1 MKTKLVLLLA
11 FLSMASTTFAQ
22 DTTAAPVL
30 KLSAYIEAYYAYD
43 FANPANHQRPGFI
56 YSHNRH
62 NEFALNLGYLK
73 AAYHTDRVRGNL
85 ALMTGTYAQ
94 YNLAAEPALLQ
105 NIFEANAGIRLSKK
119 ADLWL
124 DAGVMPSHIGFESA
138 IGKDCWTLTRSLLAD
153 NTPYYETGARLSI
166 NSSNGKWYAAA
177 MLLNGWQRMTRVPGI
192 QNAILG
198 TQLTYKPNSNVT
210 LNWSSYW
217 GDERPGNTVVTRFFN
232 NFYGIFNLSSK
243 LGLIAGLDIGTQE
256 TGNDASSSWVTPI
269 GILRYSINEH
279 WALAGRVEYYGDQ
292 DGIIISSPSDGFETL
307 GLSLNLD
314 YMPVSNVS
322 LRFEGRTLSG
332 QGDYFFNRDG
342 QRSSSNTFLTTA
354 LAISF

>member
-22 DTTAAPVL
+22 DTTAAPIL

-43 FANPANHQRPGFI
+43 FANPANHQRPGFF

-94 YNLAAEPALLQ
+94 YNLAAEPTLLQ
-105 NIFEANAGIRLSKK
+105 NIFEANAGIKLSKK

-138 IGKDCWTLTRSLLAD
+138 IGKDCWTLSRSLLAE
-153 NTPYYETGARLSI
+153 NSPYYETGARLSY
-166 NSSNGKWYAAA
+166 NSTNGQWYTAAL
-177 MLLNGWQRMTRVPGI
+177 LLNGWQRMVRATGI
-192 QNAILG
+192 QTPVLG
-198 TQLTYKPNSNVT
+198 TQVTYKPSTAVT
-210 LNWSSYW
+210 LNWSTYL
-217 GDERPGNTVVTRFFN
+217 GDERAGEAIVTRFFN
-232 NFYGIFNLSSK
+232 NFYGIFTLSPK
-243 LGLIAGLDIGTQE
+243 WGLITGLDIGTQN
-256 TGNDASSSWVTPI
+256 GSSWIAPI
-269 GILRYSINEH
+269 AILRHNINEH
-279 WALAGRVEYYGDQ
+279 WTLAGRVEYYGDQ
-292 DGIIISSPSDGFETL
+292 DEVIISTDANGFQTL
-307 GLSLNLD
+307 GFSLNLD
-314 YMPVSNVS
+314 YTPVSNVS

-332 QGDYFFNRDG
+332 KDEYFFNRNG
-342 QRSSSNTFLTTA
+342 TASMSNTFLTSA

>member
-11 FLSMASTTFAQ
+11 ICCIASLSFAQ
-22 DTTAAPVL
+22 DSTTTPLL
-30 KLSAYIEAYYAYD
+30 KLSAYIEAYYSND
-43 FANPANHQRPGFI
+43 LANPADHLRPGFF
-56 YSHNRH
+56 YSYNRH
-62 NEFALNLGYLK
+62 NEVALNLGYIK
-73 AAYHTDRVRGNL
+73 AAYAAERVRGNL

-94 YNLAAEPALLQ
+94 YNLAAKPALLQ
-105 NIFEANAGIRLSKK
+105 NIFEANAGIKLSKK
-119 ADLWL
+119 QDLWL
-124 DAGVMPSHIGFESA
+124 DLGVLPSHIGFESA
-138 IGKDCWTLTRSLLAD
+138 IGKDCWTLTRSLLAE

-177 MLLNGWQRMTRVPGI
+177 MLLNGWQRMTRVQGI
-192 QNAILG
+192 QSANLG
-198 TQLTYKPNSNVT
+198 TQLTYKPSSNVT

-217 GDERPGNTVVTRFFN
+217 GNERPGDAVVTRFFN
-232 NFYGIFNLSSK
+232 NFYGIFNLGPK
-243 LGLIAGLDIGTQE
+243 LGLIAGFDIGTQE
-256 TGNDASSSWVTPI
+256 RGNDASSSWVTPI

-292 DGIIISSPSDGFETL
+292 DEIIISSPSDGFETL